1 MSSGGVAIAA
11 ASLALIDVL
20 AMGFLLYAEHR
31 FSRSPSLL
39 LGIYLTI
46 TILLDVAI
54 IRSLFLRGNMTAIG
68 AVTSAALAAKILILI
83 LEEIPKRGSTSRE
96 LSGGLWNRSAFWWLN
111 STFRKGFK
119 TFIGVDEL
127 FSVDKHLESRHVA
140 SNLGNKWKSGAFF
153 ES

>member
-20 AMGFLLYAEHR
+20 AMGFLLYTKHR

-54 IRSLFLRGNMTAIG
+54 ICSLFLYGNITTIE

-96 LSGGLWNRSAFWWLN
+96 LLSGL
-111 STFRKGFK
+111 
-119 TFIGVDEL
+119 
-127 FSVDKHLESRHVA
+127 
-140 SNLGNKWKSGAFF
+140 
-153 ES
+153 